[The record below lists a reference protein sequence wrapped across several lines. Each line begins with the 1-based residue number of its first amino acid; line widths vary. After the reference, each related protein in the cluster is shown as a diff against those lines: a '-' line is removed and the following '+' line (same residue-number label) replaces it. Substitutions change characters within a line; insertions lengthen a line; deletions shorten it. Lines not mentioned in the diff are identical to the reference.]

1 MMIRQK
7 ISLRKLAAGWLLAGA
22 MGALSSMALPAAVLA
37 MDVTPFAV
45 TLPTVA
51 GPILS
56 MPANIPFIALGFDVE
71 PPLPEGYVEEE
82 FFVSGTGNL
91 YEYTPTG
98 IQIVTPCPA
107 IAARGCSNL
116 PYTTRMLVRR
126 PADPTGFNG
135 TVVIEPLNPSS
146 NFDIARVWDRSRDY
160 FVRTGTIFVGWSS
173 KSIIVDRT
181 LKGFNP
187 TRYAALNWPYV
198 PSPDNNMNDGVYD
211 GITFDIA
218 AQIGAIFKVNGPTSP
233 IHNYDVRHV
242 FESGFSQGGSFTFT
256 QADIFHALE
265 RLPGNSGIYDGY
277 VPMGTNG
284 PSNLDFGLTPAGLLP
299 AADPRH
305 KMQPREVPV
314 IQVDTETEIFLG
326 TLIPGGLSFRRPDSD
341 APNDRYRLWEVPGGS
356 HVSNDLR
363 DPVLTLQLNF
373 AELNHIT
380 TASLPPDGCTHQ
392 QFVNGPTV
400 GVPGVVDPNDFPLA
414 FVQNAAFADL
424 IEWVDSGAPPP
435 SAAGINIDFT
445 KTPPQ
450 IVRDQFGNAEGGV
463 RTPFLDAPV
472 ATYVPFDT
480 AAHTTLFSGSCILD
494 GYNIPFTDAQLGQLY
509 RNHGAYVSRFA
520 RDAATLVRNGFWL
533 DPDASEA
540 VSRAANAAVP

>member
-1 MMIRQK
+1 
-7 ISLRKLAAGWLLAGA
+7 
-22 MGALSSMALPAAVLA
+22 
-37 MDVTPFAV
+37 
-45 TLPTVA
+45 
-51 GPILS
+51 
-56 MPANIPFIALGFDVE
+56 
-71 PPLPEGYVEEE
+71 
-82 FFVSGTGNL
+82 
-91 YEYTPTG
+91 
-98 IQIVTPCPA
+98 
-107 IAARGCSNL
+107 
-116 PYTTRMLVRR
+116 
-126 PADPTGFNG
+126 
-135 TVVIEPLNPSS
+135 
-146 NFDIARVWDRSRDY
+146 
-160 FVRTGTIFVGWSS
+160 
-173 KSIIVDRT
+173 
-181 LKGFNP
+181 
-187 TRYAALNWPYV
+187 
-198 PSPDNNMNDGVYD
+198 
-211 GITFDIA
+211 
-218 AQIGAIFKVNGPTSP
+218 VNGPTSP

-265 RLPGNSGIYDGY
+265 RLPGNGGIYDGY

-326 TLIPGGLSFRRPDSD
+326 TLVAGGLSFRRPDSD
-341 APNDRYRLWEVPGGS
+341 APNDRYRLWEVPGSS

-380 TASLPPDGCTHQ
+380 TASVPPNGCTHQ

-424 IEWVDSGAPPP
+424 IEWVDSGAQREHPGFHHRNHRPPP
-435 SAAGINIDFT
+435 HAAGIDIDFT

-463 RTPFLDAPV
+463 RTPFLDVPV

-480 AAHTTLFSGSCILD
+480 VAHTTLLSGSCVLD
-494 GYNIPFTDAQLGQLY
+494 GYNIPFNHAQLGQLY

-520 RDAATLVRNGFWL
+520 RDTATLVRDGFWL
-533 DPDASEA
+533 IPDANKA
-540 VSRAANAAVP
+540 VDGAGDADVP

>member
-1 MMIRQK
+1 
-7 ISLRKLAAGWLLAGA
+7 
-22 MGALSSMALPAAVLA
+22 
-37 MDVTPFAV
+37 
-45 TLPTVA
+45 
-51 GPILS
+51 
-56 MPANIPFIALGFDVE
+56 
-71 PPLPEGYVEEE
+71 
-82 FFVSGTGNL
+82 
-91 YEYTPTG
+91 
-98 IQIVTPCPA
+98 
-107 IAARGCSNL
+107 
-116 PYTTRMLVRR
+116 MLVRR
-126 PADPTGFNG
+126 PADPTRFNG
-135 TVVIEPLNPSS
+135 TVVIEPFNPSS
-146 NFDIARVWDRSRDY
+146 NFDVARVWDRSRDY

-198 PSPDNNMNDGVYD
+198 PSPDHNVNDGVYD

-242 FESGFSQGGSFTFT
+242 FESGCSQGGSFTFT

-265 RLPGNSGIYDGY
+265 RLPGNGGIYDGY

-284 PSNLDFGLTPAGLLP
+284 PSNLDFGLTPAGLLS
-299 AADPRH
+299 AADPRY

-326 TLIPGGLSFRRPDSD
+326 TLVAGGLSFRRPDSD
-341 APNDRYRLWEVPGGS
+341 ALNDRYRLWEVPGSS

-380 TASLPPDGCTHQ
+380 TASLPPNGCTHQ

-435 SAAGINIDFT
+435 SAVGINIDFA

-463 RTPFLDAPV
+463 RTPFLDVPV

-480 AAHTTLFSGSCILD
+480 VAHTTLLSGSCVLD
-494 GYNIPFTDAQLGQLY
+494 GYNIPFNHAQLGQLY
-509 RNHGAYVSRFA
+509 RNHGAYVSRLPQRWSA
-520 RDAATLVRNGFWL
+520 
-533 DPDASEA
+533 PASG
-540 VSRAANAAVP
+540 